1 MTMKTALIWIL
12 LLLGCQGFAQQTA
25 TDSFKPSMKYGKPS
39 EEELAMTTYAP
50 DTSATAVVLYS
61 KCEVRYDLLAN
72 NFRILYNYEVKI
84 KVLKSEGA
92 SYADIRIPYYSN
104 ESNAVITLKESIS
117 QLDASAYN
125 MEGGETVRTKMKRDL
140 VFTERINKQYMQLKF
155 SIPAV
160 REGTVFE
167 YKYQLSSDL
176 YYSINLWE
184 AQRDIPVI
192 FTQYDITIPEYFKF
206 NLDMR
211 GPHPMASKD
220 ETSSLTFL
228 LSLPG
233 GQTEMLSCNGRHMIF
248 TGEHLP
254 ALRPDNYVWCANDYM
269 SSVYFELRG
278 VDFPGSFYR
287 SFTHTWEEI
296 DQMLLQDEDF
306 GAMLKMRNPYRDE
319 MASLSLD
326 QLPDRQNRIAAIYTF
341 LKQKISWNGQYG
353 LYGNEVKKAVKNG
366 TGSNADINFILM
378 SMLRDAQIPCYPA
391 VMSRKDRGILPYSY
405 PSIQKLN
412 TFIVGIADTDST
424 LVFLDGSVI
433 NGYMNTLPPVLMVN
447 RARLISETAGGRW
460 MNLSKLGKNQIRAT
474 VRAQIHP
481 NGQITGDRNAVYMG
495 QYAANLR
502 RRYYAAKDSTEYI
515 NQLETEENIKVKK
528 FETRELNVFSPRITE
543 FLDFEKQA
551 TVNDDL
557 IYVSPMIF
565 LHVSKCPFIQT
576 ERQLPLEMPYTEH
589 ILQATMLTI
598 PEGYAVEELP
608 KPLNLKTEIGRAHV

>member
-39 EEELAMTTYAP
+39 EEELAMTIYAP

-125 MEGGETVRTKMKRDL
+125 MEGGEMVRTKMKRDL

-481 NGQITGDRNAVYMG
+481 DGQITGDRNAVYMG

-515 NQLETEENIKVKK
+515 NQLETEENIKVRN
-528 FETRELNVFSPRITE
+528 ERLLAQNNGIPR
-543 FLDFEKQA
+543 F
-551 TVNDDL
+551 
-557 IYVSPMIF
+557 
-565 LHVSKCPFIQT
+565 
-576 ERQLPLEMPYTEH
+576 
-589 ILQATMLTI
+589 
-598 PEGYAVEELP
+598 
-608 KPLNLKTEIGRAHV
+608 

>member
-1 MTMKTALIWIL
+1 M
-12 LLLGCQGFAQQTA
+12 
-25 TDSFKPSMKYGKPS
+25 
-39 EEELAMTTYAP
+39 
-50 DTSATAVVLYS
+50 LYS

-125 MEGGETVRTKMKRDL
+125 MEGGEMVRTKMKRDL

-481 NGQITGDRNAVYMG
+481 DGQITGDRNAVYMG

-557 IYVSPMIF
+557 IYVNPMIF

-576 ERQLPLEMPYTEH
+576 RGSCRSKCHIPNISCRQ
-589 ILQATMLTI
+589 
-598 PEGYAVEELP
+598 
-608 KPLNLKTEIGRAHV
+608 RC